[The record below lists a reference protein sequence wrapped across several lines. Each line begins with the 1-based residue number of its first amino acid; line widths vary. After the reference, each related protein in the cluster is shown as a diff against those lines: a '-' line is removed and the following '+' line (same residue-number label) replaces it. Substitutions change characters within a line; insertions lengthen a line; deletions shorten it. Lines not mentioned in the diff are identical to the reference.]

1 MSGKLA
7 PGELTLTALKSLPL
21 PSNYVCALKV
31 VSEHILLQVTV
42 LSHLL
47 KALVG
52 VDVVQSLQLVV
63 VQHEG
68 GRVQDQLGGG
78 AAQLLQVGPG
88 EIQGVGIRA
97 RALNSFLARHLAD
110 LQQDKD
116 C

>member
-1 MSGKLA
+1 MSGKLS

-21 PSNYVCALKV
+21 PSNYVCSQGSFRTHFVAL
-31 VSEHILLQVTV
+31 TV

-52 VDVVQSLQLVV
+52 VDVVQPLQLVV
-63 VQHEG
+63 VQHQG
-68 GRVQDQLGGG
+68 GRVQDQLGRG

-88 EIQGVGIRA
+88 EVQGVGVRPW
-97 RALNSFLARHLAD
+97 ALHSFLARHPAD
-110 LQQDKD
+110 LQQDKG